1 MNTRG
6 RKPKQVNLEEK
17 LKTEV
22 ESFIKTKEVRIPIE
36 KPLTSRE
43 YIAGQALA
51 GILSRSQGRVDM
63 AEIKRECYSWAD
75 YFLQD

>member
-1 MNTRG
+1 MSSKG
-6 RKPKQVNLEEK
+6 KSANLESK

-36 KPLTSRE
+36 KPLTTRE

-51 GILSRSQGRVDM
+51 GILARSQGRIDM